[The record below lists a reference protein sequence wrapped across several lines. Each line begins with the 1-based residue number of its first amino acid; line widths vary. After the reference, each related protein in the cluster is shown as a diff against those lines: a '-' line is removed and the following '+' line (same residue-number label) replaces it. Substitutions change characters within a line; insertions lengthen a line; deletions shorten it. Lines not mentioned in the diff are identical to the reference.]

1 MANFNLVKNQDVYGE
16 ARKITSINFGTTS
29 KKDPL
34 NVLLN
39 RTQRLSS
46 NNKDKFFKP
55 SVILEIKKAKNPANY
70 KFKNLFESNSNTL
83 QNYKNHYVNLIDKSI
98 DPMKHFQIS
107 IDKEGADQQRKGI
120 KSVKNSISN
129 LPKQSKSLLTELRRQ
144 IGQISNTRYEFK
156 KVTNTSKYR
165 VIECTGRI
173 SLQDFQALGRQG
185 YVLYVAKDA
194 SGINLQS
201 QEYSIQTS
209 EILKQRIK
217 QSTRAYCNVSRNL
230 AGVSKL
236 LISNVGPNPLD
247 VDVEVK
253 DRLTF

>member
-1 MANFNLVKNQDVYGE
+1 KHQQKKTDLADSAEIESAIQTRRQKTKDRKNRRKDKRKNRRKNNNATIEVFPVKKTFNSKIVLEPKNLVITSKAVANFNLVKNQDVYGE

-120 KSVKNSISN
+120 K
-129 LPKQSKSLLTELRRQ
+129 
-144 IGQISNTRYEFK
+144 
-156 KVTNTSKYR
+156 
-165 VIECTGRI
+165 
-173 SLQDFQALGRQG
+173 
-185 YVLYVAKDA
+185 
-194 SGINLQS
+194 
-201 QEYSIQTS
+201 
-209 EILKQRIK
+209 
-217 QSTRAYCNVSRNL
+217 
-230 AGVSKL
+230 
-236 LISNVGPNPLD
+236 
-247 VDVEVK
+247 
-253 DRLTF
+253 